1 MAAEEGHVD
10 IVKYLIQQGVQ
21 VDAKNKV
28 RIMCTICHMRRLGL
42 SVVIPLYSSFYKI
55 VDGIIG

>member
-28 RIMCTICHMRRLGL
+28 RIDVYNMSHA
-42 SVVIPLYSSFYKI
+42 
-55 VDGIIG
+55 